1 MKNFG
6 QKIRTIR
13 EQKNIGLNQMAAR
26 LDVSSGYLSNL
37 ERGKTETIP
46 LSLLEKLETELNFS
60 KSEFFATNKQ
70 QDALDFNELHYRI
83 DRCCEHLKMLENK
96 RPELADYL
104 VTVVEQGLE
113 LANIEDEKIKF
124 H

>member
-1 MKNFG
+1 MYHQLG

-13 EQKNIGLNQMAAR
+13 TQKGIGLNQMAAR
-26 LDVSSGYLSNL
+26 LNISSGYLSNL

-46 LSLLEKLETELNFS
+46 LSLLEKLENELNLS
-60 KSEFFATNKQ
+60 QSEFFKNGRSETDQ
-70 QDALDFNELHYRI
+70 FNELHYRI
-83 DRCCEHLKMLENK
+83 ERCSNQLKALEKN

-104 VTVVEQGLE
+104 TSLIEQGIE
-113 LANIEDEKIKF
+113 LADSESKSNKF